1 MVGLV
6 VLLAFAAHVLPP
18 LVRAGARWLL
28 ATILL
33 VQAACIV
40 TLNAW
45 MQQPVGT
52 RVGVNG
58 AEIVDLQAIFLSET
72 ALCKVAHTLSAGLLT
87 GTLFVV
93 SVSAFYLL
101 RRRHLAVARFSLA
114 LTLPMAGLALVATV
128 WSGHSSGRQVMAQ
141 QPMKFA
147 AMEAHWGEHE
157 GPAPLTLLAVPDMSS
172 QTNRYALAVP
182 KLLSW
187 LATHSEESP
196 RGMRELVARAEQQ
209 IGAALQE
216 PHGPEGTGWRQ
227 LYERTAQRHEAWA
240 SLTDAQRLHAA
251 ALASR
256 PSVPTLFVSFR
267 VMVGCAV
274 VLGFA
279 IAVGAADA
287 TAPLAQGGQPRG
299 APPAH
304 GLPALAMARD
314 LCGLDAGGG
323 RAAAVDHLRADDH
336 RPGRRRP
343 ARHGAGG
350 GSADGLRGDLRAAR
364 DAVQPCR
371 TLAPPA
377 RPGAPRL
384 AGAVARARTRL
395 RHVGDEPVRRAAP
408 PRACL
413 GRYRDAPLNPQTSKN
428 TVSPSPCK
436 RMSKRYTTAPPSPLR
451 SSRSAS
457 SVLRR
462 ASHSMTFSTGSLA
475 FASASSLK

>member
-1 MVGLV
+1 
-6 VLLAFAAHVLPP
+6 
-18 LVRAGARWLL
+18 
-28 ATILL
+28 
-33 VQAACIV
+33 
-40 TLNAW
+40 
-45 MQQPVGT
+45 
-52 RVGVNG
+52 
-58 AEIVDLQAIFLSET
+58 
-72 ALCKVAHTLSAGLLT
+72 VAHTLSAGLLT

-114 LTLPMAGLALVATV
+114 LSLPMAGLALVATV

-227 LYERTAQRHEAWA
+227 LYQRTAQRHEAWA

-279 IAVGAADA
+279 IASALLTQRRRLLKGGNRAELRLLMVCLPLPWLATFAGWTLAEVGRQPWIIYEQMT
-287 TAPLAQGGQPRG
+287 TA
-299 APPAH
+299 
-304 GLPALAMARD
+304 
-314 LCGLDAGGG
+314 
-323 RAAAVDHLRADDH
+323 RAAVALPGTAQAVGQLMAFVVIYALLGMLFSLAARWLLLRG
-336 RPGRRRP
+336 PERRVWP
-343 ARHGAGG
+343 APWRERALGFVTSVMSRSGAQRLLARA
-350 GSADGLRGDLRAAR
+350 SADT
-364 DAVQPCR
+364 VM
-371 TLAPPA
+371 
-377 RPGAPRL
+377 
-384 AGAVARARTRL
+384 
-395 RHVGDEPVRRAAP
+395 RR
-408 PRACL
+408 
-413 GRYRDAPLNPQTSKN
+413 
-428 TVSPSPCK
+428 
-436 RMSKRYTTAPPSPLR
+436 
-451 SSRSAS
+451 
-457 SVLRR
+457 
-462 ASHSMTFSTGSLA
+462 
-475 FASASSLK
+475 